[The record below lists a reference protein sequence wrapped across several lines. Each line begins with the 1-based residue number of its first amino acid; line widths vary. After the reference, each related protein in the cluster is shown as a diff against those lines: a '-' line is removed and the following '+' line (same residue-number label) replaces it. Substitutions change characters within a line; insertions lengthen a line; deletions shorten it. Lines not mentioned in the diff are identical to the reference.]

1 MIYLYWIL
9 AIPTGLIAGLVV
21 LLTLSGQRLS
31 SATPDWLALL
41 AAGVV
46 LALLGWGHHVGTA
59 GGRPGLAALLVVLS
73 WVLFA
78 GSMLINGLLHQKIW
92 N

>member
-1 MIYLYWIL
+1 MIYLYWVL
-9 AIPTGLIAGLVV
+9 AVPTGLLASVAI

-31 SATPDWLALL
+31 SATPDWLALV
-41 AAGVV
+41 ASGAV
-46 LALLGWGHHVGTA
+46 LALLGWGYKRGTS
-59 GGRPGLAALLVVLS
+59 GGRPGSAALLVVFS

-78 GSMLINGLLHQKIW
+78 GAMIINGLMHQKIW